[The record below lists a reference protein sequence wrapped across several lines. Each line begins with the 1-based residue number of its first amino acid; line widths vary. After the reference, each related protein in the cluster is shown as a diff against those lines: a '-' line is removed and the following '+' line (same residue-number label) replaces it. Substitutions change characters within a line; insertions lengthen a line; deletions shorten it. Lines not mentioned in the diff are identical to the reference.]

1 MEELKM
7 KTKELC
13 ELKDTL
19 VSWAKEACNQG
30 MQNVSTHEMG
40 EVTDMIKDLCEAE
53 EKLAKACYY
62 KSIVKA
68 MKDEEEES
76 ERMGYR
82 GGRMGYDNWRYSSG
96 RFAPTGR
103 GHYDPAG
110 YMPGEEIESLMM
122 AEGFGE
128 NPMQGMRGYSAGNRG
143 GSSNGSNQNGSSG
156 SSYNGSNGSNGSNGR
171 MGYSGSERGHRYDR
185 YNQARMGY
193 HESKDATSKEHMDAS
208 AREYVV
214 DIAESMKEI
223 WKDADPA
230 MRKEIKNKL
239 VSLTS
244 EMN

>member
-7 KTKELC
+7 KAKEIC
-13 ELKDTL
+13 ELKDTI
-19 VSWAKEACNQG
+19 VSWAKEAANQG
-30 MQNVSTHEMG
+30 VQNVHANEMG
-40 EVTDMIKDLCEAE
+40 AVTDMIKDLCEAE

-68 MKDEEEES
+68 MKDEEEEI
-76 ERMGYR
+76 ERTGYR
-82 GGRMGYDNWRYSSG
+82 GGRMGYDNWRYDSG
-96 RFAPTGR
+96 RFAPKGR
-103 GHYDPAG
+103 GHRSG
-110 YMPGEEIESLMM
+110 YMPGEDIDPWMM
-122 AEGFGE
+122 AEGFGD
-128 NPMQGMRGYSAGNRG
+128 NPMHDMRGYSDGGRD
-143 GSSNGSNQNGSSG
+143 GSSSYGQNRSHEMHGMHD
-156 SSYNGSNGSNGSNGR
+156 GR

-185 YNQARMGY
+185 YAKARMGY
-193 HESKDATSKEHMDAS
+193 HESKDAASKEHMDAS